1 MLLAR
6 DQSFNSPPTQQLCPL
21 ASNNARQFDEKSK
34 RFIGYRAIRVYEN
47 FVQLERKFELQIDD
61 EEAKRE
67 STDERDGVL
76 DALIYLFIPLS
87 LSVTRYN

>member
-1 MLLAR
+1 M
-6 DQSFNSPPTQQLCPL
+6 
-21 ASNNARQFDEKSK
+21 
-34 RFIGYRAIRVYEN
+34 YEN

-67 STDERDGVL
+67 SNDERDGVMV
-76 DALIYLFIPLS
+76 ALIYLFIPLS